1 MGRKGEKGIIDM
13 NTDFQRIGR
22 EAGFVVWDL
31 FFNQLATP
39 WAAVNWERNYVNRY
53 VQKNFEANLFT

>member
-1 MGRKGEKGIIDM
+1 M
-13 NTDFQRIGR
+13 NADFQQIGR

-39 WAAVNWERNYVNRY
+39 WASVNWERNYVNKY
-53 VQKNFEANLFT
+53 VQKNFEANLVFCKF